1 MESTL
6 MMLSLTTFF
15 LKRNRRLV
23 YLHCKAGWHHVFWP
37 FELRRV
43 NPYSRLNQQCGLA
56 VGSVTKTQIYH
67 LVPEQP
73 PRATHQAALGQDQST
88 AAKSASLA
96 ENTHQNQWNPSDSAA
111 ATLTAKQCPRVRFTD
126 KGPRKMLLESEIPQ
140 CNWRQGGDAG
150 PR

>member
-1 MESTL
+1 

-43 NPYSRLNQQCGLA
+43 NPYSRLNQQRGLA

-88 AAKSASLA
+88 AARSASLA

-111 ATLTAKQCPRVRFTD
+111 ATLTAKGCPRVRFTD